1 MNWFTRNW
9 EIALFAGALAA
20 VLTHFIWDRFLRRRA
35 LAKAQQ
41 DYTQRLLKREK
52 ELTAQSQA
60 RLEALFD
67 SMTEGVL
74 LLDAGGRVELYNRS
88 LERMCGITVG
98 IRGLTVMESF
108 RLPELVKLAEEVQRA
123 GEVIGFDLELSGEN
137 PRRLQVNATL
147 VGGAEGSRRGTLLV
161 FRDVTRLRELER
173 TRQEFVANVSHELR
187 TPLSMIKGYTET
199 LLDGAKDEPAQATR
213 FLETIDRHADR
224 LNFLIDDLL
233 AISKLESGQITLN
246 RQPADLRDLAGRA
259 VEPFAARAAE
269 RNVTLVNEV
278 AVGLIAAV
286 DADRLEQVFVN
297 LVDNAIK
304 YGRAGGRVVVSGHAE
319 AGGTIEMTV
328 QDDGPGI
335 PAEAQARVFERFYR
349 VDKARSREEGGTG
362 LGLAIVKHIVQ
373 AHGGK
378 VWVRSEPDRGATF
391 LFSLPQ
397 LPAGGAPH

>member
-1 MNWFTRNW
+1 MNWLSRNW

-20 VLTHFIWDRFLRRRA
+20 ILTHFTWDRFLRRRS

-52 ELTAQSQA
+52 ELTAQAQA

-74 LLDAGGRVELYNRS
+74 LLDSAGRVELYNRS
-88 LERMCGITVG
+88 LERMCGITGG
-98 IRGLTVMESF
+98 IRDLTVIEAF
-108 RLPELVKLAEEVQRA
+108 RLPELVKLAEEVQSA
-123 GEVIGFDLELSGEN
+123 GEVIGFELELSGEN
-137 PRRLQVNATL
+137 PRRLQANATL
-147 VGGAEGSRRGTLLV
+147 VAGAEGSRRGALLV
-161 FRDVTRLRELER
+161 FRDITRLRELER

-187 TPLSMIKGYTET
+187 TPLSLIKGYTET

-213 FLETIDRHADR
+213 FLQIINRHTDR
-224 LNFLIDDLL
+224 LSFLIDDLL

-246 RQPADLRDLAGRA
+246 CQPADLRDLAGR
-259 VEPFAARAAE
+259 VIEQFIARAVE

-278 AVGLIAAV
+278 ASGLLAAV

-297 LVDNAIK
+297 LVDNALK
-304 YGRAGGRVVVSGHAE
+304 YGRAGGRIIVSGRAE
-319 AGGTIEMTV
+319 AGGMIELAV

-335 PAEAQARVFERFYR
+335 PPEAQARVFERFYR
-349 VDKARSREEGGTG
+349 VDKARSREQGGTG

-378 VWVRSEPDRGATF
+378 VWVRSEPSRGATF

-397 LPAGGAPH
+397 LSAEGAAH